1 MKSWQLRS
9 SLCALFVVCVCI
21 GVCRSALAA
30 ENLLGLPAPRDARK
44 PGALVLH
51 GGGRIS
57 VEVFD
62 RFVELAGGREAR
74 IVFVPCAGWRRADFD
89 SEAEYLA
96 ALNTRFDSW
105 PYLATSGRIRSFQFL
120 YTDNDTDANDSDFCK
135 PLETATGVWFCG
147 GQQSA
152 LNHRYVG
159 NHPAQTRYQALL
171 QKVVERGGVVG
182 GTSAGM
188 AALPEI
194 MTLWEGSYSANGPR
208 AIVSAHGLR
217 LLRGA
222 IVEQHFDTRG
232 GRLERFTGLLRD
244 SARLDHLT
252 QREGAGA
259 RMIGLAVEEPA
270 ALVIQGDRLQALGNG
285 SCHVFVKTPNGKSLV
300 WSEIE
305 SGEIAELRSSANG
318 SVPVLHRLDQTNG
331 KPGISPVANK

>member
-1 MKSWQLRS
+1 MKWQLRS
-9 SLCALFVVCVCI
+9 FLCALFFVCVC
-21 GVCRSALAA
+21 GAALAE
-30 ENLLGLPAPRDARK
+30 ENLLGIPTPRDARK

-62 RFVELAGGREAR
+62 RFVELAGGRDAR
-74 IVFVPCAGWRRADFD
+74 IVFVPCAGYRRADYD
-89 SEAEYLA
+89 SEEEYLRT
-96 ALNTRFDSW
+96 LNTRFDSW

-120 YTDNDTDANDSDFCK
+120 YTDNDTDADDADFCQ

-152 LNHRYVG
+152 LNYRFVG
-159 NHPAQTRYQALL
+159 DHPTQTRFQTLL

-194 MTLWEGSYSANGPR
+194 MTLWDGSYTATGPR
-208 AIVSAHGLR
+208 SIVSAHGLGLMR
-217 LLRGA
+217 RA

-244 SARLDHLT
+244 SARLDRLV

-270 ALVIQGDRLQALGNG
+270 ALVVQGDRLQALGDG
-285 SCHVFVKTPNGKSLV
+285 SCHVFVKTPTGKSLI
-300 WSEIE
+300 WTELE
-305 SGEIAELRSSANG
+305 SGEIADLRPSANG
-318 SVPVLHRLDQTNG
+318 GIPVLHRLASGSG
-331 KPGISPVANK
+331 KPPVNPVAEK